1 MEWIK
6 VEKNTPR
13 KPEVLMMA
21 KELGIHPDH
30 AFGLCV
36 RFWMWCDSHLAAGKL
51 SGFDCDMLDAILE
64 KKGAANALKN
74 VGWIEFSGDV
84 LRVSNFQK
92 HMSENAK
99 VRASNTLRQNQRRE
113 KVSRCKRD
121 KSVTKPLP
129 EEERE
134 EERDKDIKTPPHPP
148 QVDAVEDPIS
158 APDALEPMAPE
169 AELAHAWT
177 TRRAG
182 AGWRVPSGETYPE
195 LLAFFKEKLRVGAD
209 SKAILAAIE
218 APQRDRTEKLWQ
230 FSRRELEKPA
240 HGTPNR
246 ITTVEDAMA
255 EMMNDPIQK
264 RSLEIAFHGWK

>member
-30 AFGLCV
+30 AFGICV

-148 QVDAVEDPIS
+148 QADTVAESVPEVS
-158 APDALEPMAPE
+158 ALEPMAPE

-177 TRRAG
+177 TRRTG

-195 LLAFFKEKLRVGAD
+195 LLAFFREKLRVG
-209 SKAILAAIE
+209 KNPHHILAAIE
-218 APQRDRTEKLWQ
+218 SPTRDRTEKLWQ
-230 FSRRELEKPA
+230 FSRRELEQA
-240 HGTPNR
+240 HTSQNR

-255 EMMNDPIQK
+255 AMLEDPVQK

>member
-148 QVDAVEDPIS
+148 QVDAVEDSLP

-195 LLAFFKEKLRVGAD
+195 LLAFFREKLRVGAD
-209 SKAILAAIE
+209 SKAILDAIE

-264 RSLEIAFHGWK
+264 RSLETAFHGWK